1 MVHFRRPDAVD
12 DGVISMSERHKEGVR
27 RFSLPC
33 SRLGILLKNVTHID
47 IFVLDIDGGELEAI
61 QTMDWSTTVDYWVVK
76 LDGTNP
82 QKDQAVRN
90 LLISKGYL
98 KSVWDMRSACTKRK
112 DCNANEVFCG
122 RNCNKKV
129 VSFSLYGNNL
139 RYTDGAIANAELM
152 LKIYPEW
159 TMYIYFDN
167 SVPLNTM
174 QQLTQYRSVS
184 LVNMTGSSIN
194 SKMSWRFLVAADT
207 DVERYVVRDIDS
219 RLSLREKA
227 AVDEWIES
235 EKKFHVMRDH
245 PSHSHYNMSG
255 GMWGG
260 TRDALPNINSLL
272 IQRPMNNVYIE
283 DMNFLDS
290 VVWNIARQS
299 VLQHDSF
306 SCGKFGADHPFPSKR
321 VGFEQVGSVYID
333 GKMRQ
338 IDVDI
343 LKNETLNSRKC

>member
-1 MVHFRRPDAVD
+1 
-12 DGVISMSERHKEGVR
+12 
-27 RFSLPC
+27 
-33 SRLGILLKNVTHID
+33 
-47 IFVLDIDGGELEAI
+47 
-61 QTMDWSTTVDYWVVK
+61 
-76 LDGTNP
+76 
-82 QKDQAVRN
+82 
-90 LLISKGYL
+90 
-98 KSVWDMRSACTKRK
+98 
-112 DCNANEVFCG
+112 
-122 RNCNKKV
+122 
-129 VSFSLYGNNL
+129 
-139 RYTDGAIANAELM
+139 
-152 LKIYPEW
+152 
-159 TMYIYFDN
+159 
-167 SVPLNTM
+167 
-174 QQLTQYRSVS
+174 
-184 LVNMTGSSIN
+184 MTGSSIN

-235 EKKFHVMRDH
+235 QKKFHVMRDH

-272 IQRPMNNVYIE
+272 IQRPMSNVYIE

-290 VVWNIARQS
+290 VVWNIAQQS

-306 SCGKFGADHPFPSKR
+306 SCGKFGVDHPFPRKR
-321 VGFEQVGSVYID
+321 VGFEHVGSVYID